1 MNLLAEVRILVLK
14 RGLEPLRA
22 YRSLVPETSV
32 STNFTTSANLLEF
45 KSLITGVMSS
55 KND

>member
-1 MNLLAEVRILVLK
+1 VLK

-32 STNFTTSANLLEF
+32 STNFTTSALATKY
-45 KSLITGVMSS
+45 KSLYGKGYV
-55 KND
+55 KQK